1 METEELI
8 KLIDKTKITK
18 ENLDIFIKVAIL
30 KELITLNKFLKEES
44 EFKIVNIES
53 RVNNIEGE
61 IIGGLK

>member
-1 METEELI
+1 VETEELI